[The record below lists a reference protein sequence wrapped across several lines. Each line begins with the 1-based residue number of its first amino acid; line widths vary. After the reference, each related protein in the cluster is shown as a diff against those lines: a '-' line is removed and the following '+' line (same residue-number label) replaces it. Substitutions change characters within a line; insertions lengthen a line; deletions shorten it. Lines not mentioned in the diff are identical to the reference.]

1 MSEEGVPEGAGDKP
15 GAPSRANPAGDFVAG
30 VVLFLIALYTLISS
44 TRMPYYGDSGV
55 WGSPGLTPG
64 LISAVLLLL
73 SGLLI
78 LRSRRF
84 SLAALRPRMTVE
96 IWRGIAVLGV
106 ILAYAAGVPTIGYV
120 PATFLMLMI
129 FQIAFAPK
137 HSVAY
142 FLVWGVGLSA
152 ALTAA
157 LWWLFGE
164 FFFIPLPRG
173 PLGV

>member
-1 MSEEGVPEGAGDKP
+1 MAVEGAPDGAGETA
-15 GAPSRANPAGDFVAG
+15 GAPSRATPAGDFVAG
-30 VVLFLIALYTLISS
+30 VVLFLIALYTLVESV
-44 TRMPYYGDSGV
+44 RMPFYGDAGV

-84 SLAALRPRMTVE
+84 RLSALRMRVGVE
-96 IWRGIAVLGV
+96 HWRGLAVLGV
-106 ILAYAAGVPTIGYV
+106 IIAYAAAVPTLGYV
-120 PATFLMLMI
+120 PATFLMLLI

-137 HSVAY
+137 HSLGY

>member
-1 MSEEGVPEGAGDKP
+1 MSEEGVTDGAGDRA
-15 GAPSRANPAGDFVAG
+15 GAPSRVNPAADFIAG
-30 VVLFLIALYTLISS
+30 VVLFLVALYALVESV
-44 TRMPYYGDSGV
+44 RMPFYGDSGV
-55 WGSPGLTPG
+55 LGSPGLTPG
-64 LISAVLLLL
+64 IISAVLMLL
-73 SGLLI
+73 SALLI

-84 SLAALRPRMTVE
+84 RLSSLRLGMTVE
-96 IWRGIAVLGV
+96 RWRGLAVLGV

-120 PATFLMLMI
+120 PATFLMLVV

-142 FLVWGVGLSA
+142 FIVWGLGLSA

-157 LWWLFGE
+157 LWYLFGE
-164 FFFIPLPRG
+164 IFFVPLPKG

>member
-1 MSEEGVPEGAGDKP
+1 P
-15 GAPSRANPAGDFVAG
+15 F
-30 VVLFLIALYTLISS
+30 
-44 TRMPYYGDSGV
+44 YGDSGV

-64 LISAVLLLL
+64 LISAVLLVL

-78 LRSRRF
+78 LRSRRVSF
-84 SLAALRPRMTVE
+84 SSIRWGMTVE
-96 IWRGIAVLGV
+96 RWRGLAVLGV

-120 PATFLMLMI
+120 PATFLMLLV
-129 FQIAFAPK
+129 FQVAFAPR
-137 HSVAY
+137 HSLGY
-142 FLVWGVGLSA
+142 FLVWGLGLSA
-152 ALTAA
+152 ALTVA